1 MVRGTSIAKR
11 EDLLAERTLDNLV
24 LECPPDIEFQ
34 FKEGPGGECVTS
46 APRRKRSI
54 QMTWK
59 CKTQDG
65 RSLVEPPF
73 SYKVG

>member
-34 FKEGPGGECVTS
+34 LKEGPGRECVTS
-46 APRRKRSI
+46 AARRKKI
-54 QMTWK
+54 NPNDMEK
-59 CKTQDG
+59 QDS
-65 RSLVEPPF
+65 RRTESCRATL
-73 SYKVG
+73 